1 MEWAARY
8 TTAGILSAA
17 RACLHTSVSAWSSI
31 TRTVTRRGKYVCFQ
45 ENVEKAQ
52 APCRNATV
60 WYQTLTERLVFV
72 GYISYARSMYTS
84 CRILSKSYSALLGT
98 DVYIIFYH
106 AYIASYIIRIHT
118 LLLRQ
123 STNPR
128 RPSTSSSSDTLLLSR
143 ALIQASVA
151 DQKASMYMILVQMAS
166 RIDRCSV
173 YLQGRFA

>member
-45 ENVEKAQ
+45 ENVEKAE

-84 CRILSKSYSALLGT
+84 CRILSKSYSTLLGT

-106 AYIASYIIRIHT
+106 AYIASYIILIRIHT

-128 RPSTSSSSDTLLLSR
+128 RPSTSSQSDTLLLSG

-151 DQKASMYMILVQMAS
+151 APKAFMYMTLVQME
-166 RIDRCSV
+166 
-173 YLQGRFA
+173 